1 MLLDVLSVTVAPDFQ
16 LDLLFKNGERRRFYA
31 RPLLL
36 SNRIKLGITGDHH
49 GLCGDYRFRSEEITC

>member
-16 LDLLFKNGERRRFYA
+16 LDLLFKNGERRRFDA

-36 SNRIKLGITGDHH
+36 M
-49 GLCGDYRFRSEEITC
+49 